1 MQIKVDWVC
10 VWVVV
15 VSYVICRKKCL
26 FPKWGFSKFVFM
38 GNWLHLYL
46 FWIRLRYVLTC
57 LILLLDSVLTC
68 LPNEIVNFTPM
79 MTGRCRAFITCC
91 FHCGDRLLA
100 RWLNRH
106 YVARWYTCG
115 FMVQKTLSGC
125 FCFCNLVNGQSSSID
140 LMYSCKV
147 LADAGIM
154 FVYDMLTPICGLV
167 LVKRVTRLEC
177 LYLVRDWL
185 YKAMFELICLWD
197 YFTFVSFYNSEL
209 TYGPV
214 SYTFRLPLLLIAMEY
229 ACVKWARVLGADLAV
244 LLFLCY
250 VSAHDCVGLIV
261 MDMLTC
267 LLRWDRIY

>member
-15 VSYVICRKKCL
+15 VSYVICRKNAY
-26 FPKWGFSKFVFM
+26 FRKFVFM

-79 MTGRCRAFITCC
+79 MTGRCIT
-91 FHCGDRLLA
+91 LLGGILVVSWVDNLL
-100 RWLNRH
+100 RIF
-106 YVARWYTCG
+106 CDG
-115 FMVQKTLSGC
+115 FFDADCLQVNIQKALSGC